1 MSTLTEIESAARRL
15 PTEEKQKLLILV
27 AQILRDEGHALPE
40 PRTFPVEEMRSWMD
54 EDEDDMRRF
63 RGPG

>member
-1 MSTLTEIESAARRL
+1 MSTLIEIESAARRL

-40 PRTFPVEEMRSWMD
+40 PRTFSVEEMQAWMD
-54 EDEDDMRRF
+54 EDEDA
-63 RGPG
+63 